1 MSGFGRVAG
10 EAMVKCW
17 LWRAGSRRLSMPKAE
32 ATGLA
37 PKQSA
42 DAQDPLASSSEGFV
56 LLHSPLPPCCAGSCQ
71 QAPAFT
77 VGSAH
82 RAHPLAVTLAVSAV
96 FPGGPLPAA
105 AVFASRIA
113 LVKSRS

>member
-10 EAMVKCW
+10 EAVIEWW
-17 LWRAGSRRLSMPKAE
+17 LSGAGSRRPCEPKAE

-42 DAQDPLASSSEGFV
+42 DRHDPLASPSEGFV
-56 LLHSPLPPCCAGSCQ
+56 LLHSPVPPCCAGSCE

-82 RAHPLAVTLAVSAV
+82 PLAVTLGVSA
-96 FPGGPLPAA
+96 GPLPAA

-113 LVKSRS
+113 WVESRS

>member
-10 EAMVKCW
+10 GAVVEWW
-17 LWRAGSRRLSMPKAE
+17 LSGGGSRRSCEPQAE

-37 PKQSA
+37 PKQAA
-42 DAQDPLASSSEGFV
+42 DRHDPLASPSEGFV
-56 LLHSPLPPCCAGSCQ
+56 LLHSPLPPCCAGSCE

-82 RAHPLAVTLAVSAV
+82 RLAVTLGVSAAS
-96 FPGGPLPAA
+96 PCGPLPAA

-113 LVKSRS
+113 LVESRS

>member
-1 MSGFGRVAG
+1 MSGFGRVAREVVVG
-10 EAMVKCW
+10 WW
-17 LWRAGSRRLSMPKAE
+17 LSGAGSRRCSMPKAE

-42 DAQDPLASSSEGFV
+42 ERHGPLASPSEGFV
-56 LLHSPLPPCCAGSCQ
+56 LVHSRISSCRASSCE
-71 QAPAFT
+71 QARAFT

-82 RAHPLAVTLAVSAV
+82 PLAVRLAVSAAS
-96 FPGGPLPAA
+96 PCGPLPAA